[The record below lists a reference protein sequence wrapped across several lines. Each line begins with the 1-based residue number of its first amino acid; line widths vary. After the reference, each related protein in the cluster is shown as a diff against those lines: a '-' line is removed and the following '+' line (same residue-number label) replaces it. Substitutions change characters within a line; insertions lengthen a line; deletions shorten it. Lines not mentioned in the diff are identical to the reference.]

1 MSKWTVQKYQS
12 GRPKSVKA
20 GGPKVFQTLSTL
32 YPLVQVKCPFPNS
45 AFGTVIPS
53 VRHTHILRVLKVE
66 IENHRIVFNG
76 KYIFEYISKM
86 IFESKKFPKTFDDS
100 KYGKMTEMTQ
110 IKYRFAIL
118 VEFSHNMAVQTGFEN
133 STGNTTHKYMISYE
147 NSLSLTVLLYNIFSA
162 LYFMFCPGIC
172 KIIYYFST

>member
-1 MSKWTVQKYQS
+1 
-12 GRPKSVKA
+12 
-20 GGPKVFQTLSTL
+20 
-32 YPLVQVKCPFPNS
+32 
-45 AFGTVIPS
+45 
-53 VRHTHILRVLKVE
+53 
-66 IENHRIVFNG
+66 
-76 KYIFEYISKM
+76 M

-118 VEFSHNMAVQTGFEN
+118 VGFSHNMAVQTGFKN

-147 NSLSLTVLLYNIFSA
+147 NSLSLTVLLYYIFSA